1 MYGGSAIRG
10 DGPHWKWCNPALVV
24 LGLAC
29 RSRAGIDGAGTGL
42 GGPHSRRAH
51 WDAGP
56 CSRARVDDPT
66 CPTCPEDVIHVT
78 VEMPD
83 MLAAPPA
90 DKVRE
95 AREEARRLDID
106 EDDLDEH
113 VARFTSRYVASVSPR
128 TVARHLLMLRQPLV
142 PGEVRS
148 RVTPAPGTHDG
159 RRELDVVTRDSPG
172 LFSQVSGVVSL
183 IGGQV
188 VSADAH
194 TTYDGVA
201 VDTFEVM
208 APDGVSTSWWARFEG
223 ELVDAVAG
231 RIALRAAVDRA
242 ARDAGSATTRE
253 VAIDVVPEAPWSSVR
268 VRTGDRLGLLFTIT
282 DAIAELRLDIVSA
295 QVDTRGDMVDDVF
308 VVRTAAD
315 RSGLDEEQVRQLGLG
330 IRWAVARLGAMDLPD
345 AAVDEDTGRG

>member
-1 MYGGSAIRG
+1 VERVQSSVRG
-10 DGPHWKWCNPALVV
+10 PWAQQSVRV
-24 LGLAC
+24 A
-29 RSRAGIDGAGTGL
+29 ATAGTTGSGRL
-42 GGPHSRRAH
+42 HARRAH
-51 WDAGP
+51 WVAGP
-56 CSRARVDDPT
+56 RSPARSDGHRA
-66 CPTCPEDVIHVT
+66 PTCPEDVIHVT

-90 DKVRE
+90 DKVRA
-95 AREEARRLDID
+95 AREEARRLDI
-106 EDDLDEH
+106 EDDELDAH
-113 VARFTSRYVASVSPR
+113 VARFTSRYVASVAPR
-128 TVARHLLMLRQPLV
+128 TVARHLLMLRSPLA

-148 RVTPAPGTHDG
+148 RVTPAPGERDG

-188 VSADAH
+188 VSANAH

-201 VDTFEVM
+201 ADTFEVV
-208 APDGVSTSWWARFEG
+208 APEGVSTSWWARFEG

-242 ARDAGSATTRE
+242 ARDTGSATTRD
-253 VAIDVVPEAPWSSVR
+253 VVIDVVPEAPWSSVR

-315 RSGLDEEQVRQLGLG
+315 RSGLDQEQVRQLGLG
-330 IRWAVARLGAMDLPD
+330 IRWAVARLGAMDLPEVVSD
-345 AAVDEDTGRG
+345 EEAVRA